1 MKNSTWYKEM
11 HKDEIILDAL
21 RQYIEGTI
29 DDGDDNLALA
39 CEAFAEIYENYISHS
54 NLYKETF
61 EKERA
66 EAVKAVVAAVTEDK
80 E

>member
-1 MKNSTWYKEM
+1 M

-21 RQYIEGTI
+21 RKYIAETI

-39 CEAFAEIYENYISHS
+39 CEAFSKIYEEYILHS
-54 NLYKETF
+54 NLYKEAF

-66 EAVKAVVAAVTEDK
+66 EAAKAVVAAVTEDK

>member
-1 MKNSTWYKEM
+1 MKNSIWYKEM

-21 RQYIEGTI
+21 RKYIVETV

-39 CEAFAEIYENYISHS
+39 CEAFAEAYDQYVTHS
-54 NLYKETF
+54 NLYKEDI
-61 EKERA
+61 ERERA
-66 EAVKAVVAAVTEDK
+66 KAAETIVAAVTEDK

>member
-1 MKNSTWYKEM
+1 MKNSMYKEM

-21 RQYIEGTI
+21 RKYIAETI

-39 CEAFAEIYENYISHS
+39 CEAFAEVYENYISHS